1 MTKYRVLR
9 KPLPV
14 VVVGSTSP
22 TSPSTSAN
30 AASRETW
37 EFVVEVE
44 ASSHDGAIRKA
55 VEALES
61 GGEFVAVPARS
72 FKTVSVAVEQ
82 KLAVTLS

>member
-9 KPLPV
+9 KVTVTPIV
-14 VVVGSTSP
+14 VTGA
-22 TSPSTSAN
+22 TSPSTASS

-37 EFVVEVE
+37 EFVAEVE
-44 ASSHDGAIRKA
+44 ASSHDGAIRRA